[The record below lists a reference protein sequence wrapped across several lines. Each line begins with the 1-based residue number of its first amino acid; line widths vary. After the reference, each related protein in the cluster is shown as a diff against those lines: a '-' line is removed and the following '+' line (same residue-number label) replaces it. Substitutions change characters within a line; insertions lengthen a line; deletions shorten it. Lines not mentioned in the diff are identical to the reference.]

1 MRKLMAFSRLK
12 NIFSRFNPLNSFK
25 WNEPEEEIIVPPS
38 PKELLEKVIK
48 NYPEFKY
55 VILVA
60 IYHLINTKGSHNEY
74 LTVLSKDN
82 KIIADLIKGN
92 EEIVNIP
99 FDVKV
104 EGKKDNILV
113 ACHNHF
119 FGAVIPSLNDICSA
133 IKYNC
138 KFILIVSDTIIGII
152 VNNFDFCYK
161 KVFMDQF
168 ILFNAYIQLCV
179 DFEKSYELDNLDLM
193 NLTSDERIKLENEI
207 FDKFV
212 GINNKKFVDE
222 FNVRFNKYNIYEIYI
237 EL

>member
-1 MRKLMAFSRLK
+1 M
-12 NIFSRFNPLNSFK
+12 
-25 WNEPEEEIIVPPS
+25 
-38 PKELLEKVIK
+38 
-48 NYPEFKY
+48 
-55 VILVA
+55 ILVA

-74 LTVLSKDN
+74 LTVLSKNN
-82 KIIADLIKGN
+82 KLITDLIKGN

-99 FDVKV
+99 VNVKL
-104 EGKKDNILV
+104 EGKNDNILV

-119 FGAVIPSLNDICSA
+119 FWSSNTIIDICSA

-138 KFILIVSDTIIGII
+138 QFMVIVSDTKIGII
-152 VNNFDFCYK
+152 VNNFDLSYK
-161 KVFMDQF
+161 KAFIDQF

-179 DFEKSYELDNLDLM
+179 DFEKSHELDNLDLM
-193 NLTSDERIKLENEI
+193 NLTSDERIKFENEI

-212 GINNKKFVDE
+212 GTNNKKFVDE

>member
-1 MRKLMAFSRLK
+1 MRELMAFSRLK

-25 WNEPEEEIIVPPS
+25 WNEPEDEIILPPS
-38 PKELLEKVIK
+38 SKELLEKAIK

-55 VILVA
+55 VILVV

-74 LTVLSKDN
+74 LTVLSKNN
-82 KIIADLIKGN
+82 KLITDLIKGN

-99 FDVKV
+99 VNVKL
-104 EGKKDNILV
+104 EGKNDNILV

-138 KFILIVSDTIIGII
+138 QFMVIVSDTKIGII
-152 VNNFDFCYK
+152 VNIDLSYK
-161 KVFMDQF
+161 KAFIDQF

-179 DFEKSYELDNLDLM
+179 DFEKSHELDNLDLI
-193 NLTSDERIKLENEI
+193 NLTSDERIKFENEI

-212 GINNKKFVDE
+212 GTNNKKFVDE
-222 FNVRFNKYNIYEIYI
+222 FNVRFNKYNIYKIYI